1 MSPMGVG
8 ISHSTYTLR
17 TGEAKLWILLVGVN
31 QYQDKDLPSLRYPAV
46 DCKGLG
52 DAMNQAIQRFP
63 NKEVIV
69 HNDFTTQPP
78 TLDVVRRSLQRI
90 VFQAQSH
97 DSVILYFSGHGVVES
112 STQQPVLCMA
122 DTNTSDLMTTG
133 LGMQELL
140 QMLGHSSAHQ
150 QLLCLDT
157 CHSGNM
163 VLLGG
168 NRGRARDVEASQTSL
183 NSTPKFMDLL
193 RQRAAK
199 SKGFCALLSCDRGQ
213 QSWEFPELGHGVFTY
228 YLMQG
233 LLGAAAD
240 SQGIIE
246 ADGLYKYVYRNTL
259 QYINKLNHQLRLI
272 NEHKLRRGDS
282 ELYTEYPLQTPK
294 RIVEGVGELVLGFK
308 SQSAQSQRQRQALAI
323 DGIGNCKTTRDL
335 ARLFGGSGGFEV
347 EYFSGHGRDPSKLR
361 ASIQEFIRR
370 QAETKTQLHSGFSVI
385 KDTSTKLLYLRGKI
399 EENENGEAWL
409 VLNSGVRLSRSWL
422 RQELRR
428 SGICKQIIILDCP
441 EANTLED
448 WVEDLQ
454 LNSEQGQCLIAAASR
469 AEKPELFSQ
478 ILLETLAKSDPLMG
492 LSVAEWLAKLQKLSV
507 AKGVNIYTWISGTRG
522 VIDILPGNISTIFQD
537 LQQSTGQ
544 QTQRSTFAPSAPSY
558 PRDTQTS
565 TRAHSTAPHN
575 LRDTQPLTRS
585 YATSPK
591 DPKKTQNSSLS
602 ITNSFT
608 LDSKY
613 YTQLEDLLKRFIGP
627 IALKVLENVLPHSNN
642 FEELV
647 EILASFTSPE
657 QKKQFKQLAIAIVE
671 TPATK
676 NQSKGS
682 FSPYS
687 LSSPPLPSS
696 PPLSSS
702 PPLPSSSPPLN
713 AGFIKKCEQE
723 LAYLVGPF
731 ARFMIQ
737 NTLEENP
744 QISSLEFVKKIAE
757 TIPQPMQAVEF
768 KIKMLGKKWTAAD
781 E

>member
-1 MSPMGVG
+1 MSPIGVG

-31 QYQDKDLPSLRYPAV
+31 QYQDRGLPSLRYPAV

-69 HNDFTTQPP
+69 HNDFTTQAP
-78 TLDVVRRSLQRI
+78 TLNVVRTSLQRI
-90 VFQAQSH
+90 VSQAQSH

-112 STQQPVLCMA
+112 NTQQPILCMA
-122 DTNTSDLMTTG
+122 DTDTSNLMATG

-140 QMLGHSSAHQ
+140 QMLGNSSAHQ

-168 NRGRARDVEASQTSL
+168 NRGWARDAQPSQTSL
-183 NSTPKFMDLL
+183 NSTPKFMELL

-308 SQSAQSQRQRQALAI
+308 SGSARSQRQRQALTV
-323 DGIGNCKTTRDL
+323 DGLGNSKIPRDF
-335 ARLFGGSGGFEV
+335 ARLLGGCGGFEV
-347 EYFSGHGRDPSKLR
+347 EYFSERGRDPSQLR
-361 ASIQEFIRR
+361 ANIQEFIRC
-370 QAETKTQLHSGFSVI
+370 QAETKTQPNSGFSII
-385 KDTSTKLLYLRGKI
+385 KDTVTKLLYLRGKI

-428 SGICKQIIILDCP
+428 SGTCKQIIILDCP

-454 LNSEQGQCLIAAASR
+454 LNSEQGQCLIAASSG

-478 ILLETLAKSDPLMG
+478 ILLETLAKCNPLMG
-492 LSVAEWLAKLQKLSV
+492 LSVAEWIPQLQRLCV
-507 AKGVNIYTWISGTRG
+507 AQGINIHTWISGTRG
-522 VIDILPGNISTIFQD
+522 VIDILPGNISTVFQD
-537 LQQSTGQ
+537 LQQPTGQ
-544 QTQRSTFAPSAPSY
+544 QTQPSTLSPTVPSY
-558 PRDTQTS
+558 S
-565 TRAHSTAPHN
+565 G
-575 LRDTQPLTRS
+575 DTQPSTRS
-585 YATSPK
+585 YATAPK
-591 DPKKTQNSSLS
+591 HPNKIQNSSP
-602 ITNSFT
+602 IPTNSFT
-608 LDSKY
+608 LNSKY
-613 YTQLEDLLKRFIGP
+613 YTQLEDLLKQFIGL
-627 IALKVLENVLPHSNN
+627 IAINVLANVLPRSKN
-642 FEELV
+642 FKELV
-647 EILASFTSPE
+647 ENLASFTSPL
-657 QKKQFKQLAIAIVE
+657 QKEEFKQLAIAIVE
-671 TPATK
+671 APATK
-676 NQSKGS
+676 DKSKGLPS
-682 FSPYS
+682 YFPSPSPSPS
-687 LSSPPLPSS
+687 LSSPALD
-696 PPLSSS
+696 
-702 PPLPSSSPPLN
+702 
-713 AGFIKKCEQE
+713 ADFIKKCERE

-731 ARFMIQ
+731 ASFMVQ
-737 NTLEENP
+737 NTLKENP
-744 QISSLEFVKKIAE
+744 RVSPLEFVKKLAE
-757 TIPQPMQAVEF
+757 IIPQPIHAVEF
-768 KIKMLGKKWTAAD
+768 KIKMLGKRWTAMD
-781 E
+781 EESR